1 MSWPILFT
9 GIAIACFGLVFLRMG
24 LNALAAADERRA
36 PEQHEHVAGDW
47 Q

>member
-1 MSWPILFT
+1 MSWAVLFT

-24 LNALAAADERRA
+24 LNALAAAGQRHDD
-36 PEQHEHVAGDW
+36 QHEHVPGGW

>member
-9 GIAIACFGLVFLRMG
+9 GIAVACFGLVFLRMG
-24 LNALAAADERRA
+24 LNALAAAERRI
-36 PEQHEHVAGDW
+36 PDQHEHVPGEW